1 MKQLTLAT
9 LTAAVFAA
17 GVATTAQAQQ
27 PAQPMQATP
36 YIGAD
41 AMFWKFN
48 PDGYSS
54 KDSVGLRVNGGMQFN
69 RYFAVEAQVGTGG
82 SDGYAELDYLVGA
95 YAKGILPVT
104 NDFRVFGM
112 AGGTEVDPDYASSE
126 SDFSYGGGAEFDIA
140 PQLALNADYMRYLD
154 KSDYTFDAASVGVK
168 YRF

>member
-41 AMFWKFN
+41 AMLWEVD
-48 PDGYSS
+48 PDYGSS
-54 KDSVGLRVNGGMQFN
+54 RDSVGLRLNGGMQFN
-69 RYFAVEAQVGTGG
+69 QYFAVEAQAGTGG

-95 YAKGILPVT
+95 YAKGILPIN
-104 NDFRVFGM
+104 NDIRLYGL
-112 AGGTEVDPDYASSE
+112 AGATKVDFDYSSE
-126 SDFSYGGGAEFDIA
+126 SDFSYGAGAEIDVA
-140 PQLALNADYMRYLD
+140 PRVALGADYMRYLD
-154 KSDYTFDAASVGVK
+154 ESSYTFDAASVGVK